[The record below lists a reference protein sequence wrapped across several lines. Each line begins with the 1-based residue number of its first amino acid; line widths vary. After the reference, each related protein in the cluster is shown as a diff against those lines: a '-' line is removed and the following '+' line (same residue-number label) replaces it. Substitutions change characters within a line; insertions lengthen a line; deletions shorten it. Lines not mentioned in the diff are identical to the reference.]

1 MTRDAKS
8 YRARSEW
15 LRAVEANP
23 FVQAVILLAF
33 AALVMAQLR

>member
-1 MTRDAKS
+1 MTRDAKH
-8 YRARSEW
+8 YRAPSEW

-23 FVQAVILLAF
+23 IAQTLILLAF